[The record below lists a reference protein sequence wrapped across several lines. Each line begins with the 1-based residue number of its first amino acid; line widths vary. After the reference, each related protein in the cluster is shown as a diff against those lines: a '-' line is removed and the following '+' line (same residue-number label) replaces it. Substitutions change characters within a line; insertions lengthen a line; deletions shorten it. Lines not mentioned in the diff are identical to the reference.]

1 MRLVDDTIR
10 TGGAWRVLGRQGQVA
25 SGEALTADDI
35 WEGGRGGPPR
45 GRLGNNLVGNIA
57 SPEVFSI
64 QLILTSD
71 DVIGRE
77 PLYIEHPYKPRNIFL
92 TSNFTSIY
100 DIFQLINS
108 GQQRLRH
115 TSIFL
120 ICVRSILKISNI
132 LNVPMRLAFHNKT

>member
-35 WEGGRGGPPR
+35 WRGGRGGPPR

-77 PLYIEHPYKPRNIFL
+77 HPYKPRNISL

-100 DIFQLINS
+100 DIFQLIIS